1 MFNYMIFSDKQY
13 SWLFGAVCLE
23 AMAIIGSIPSR
34 RNIEIMSETGVFYI
48 ATGVQFVDEAEL
60 SAQSVRDTM
69 PEAPI
74 AIATDVEPEF
84 EFDHVIKIDD
94 PDYSFTD
101 QISNLHRSPFDR
113 TLHLDTDIYVDAN
126 AEELFDVLDQFDIA
140 VAHNHNRS
148 AFDPP
153 GVPDSFPEY
162 NTGVVAYTNDN
173 KLRGFTKSWESI
185 YNDLFDGGNP
195 QNQPSFRKAL
205 YESDLRIATLPPEYN
220 LMLRYPGH
228 AIGEVKLFHGR
239 LLDIDTP
246 GSGKFT
252 DVEKAAEK
260 INATTDHRV
269 FTQLGGI
276 SVHSNKESNPIHWVR
291 MGIWRHGF
299 VGACKRGVSKIRQR
313 FR

>member
-1 MFNYMIFSDKQY
+1 
-13 SWLFGAVCLE
+13 
-23 AMAIIGSIPSR
+23 
-34 RNIEIMSETGVFYI
+34 MSNLGVFYI
-48 ATGVQFVDEAEL
+48 ATGDQFVAEAER
-60 SAQSVRDTM
+60 SAQSVRDAM
-69 PEAPI
+69 PDVPI
-74 AIATDVEPEF
+74 AIATDGEPEF
-84 EFDHVIKIDD
+84 GFDHVIEIDD

-101 QISNLHRSPFDR
+101 QIANLHRSPFDR
-113 TLHLDTDIYVDAN
+113 TLHLDTDIYMDAN
-126 AEELFDVLDQFDIA
+126 AEELFDVLDRFDIA

-148 AFDPP
+148 VYDPP

-162 NTGVVAYTNDN
+162 NTGVVAYRNDDA
-173 KLRGFTKSWESI
+173 LREFTEFWDEVYK
-185 YNDLFDGGNP
+185 DLYDGGNP

-246 GSGKFT
+246 GAGKYT
-252 DVEKAAEK
+252 DVEEAAET

-276 SVHSNKESNPIHWVR
+276 SVYSNDESNPINKIR
-291 MGIWRHGF
+291 MGIWRHG
-299 VGACKRGVSKIRQR
+299 VLGAFRRGVSKIRSR
-313 FR
+313 FD

>member
-1 MFNYMIFSDKQY
+1 MTDI
-13 SWLFGAVCLE
+13 
-23 AMAIIGSIPSR
+23 
-34 RNIEIMSETGVFYI
+34 GVFYI
-48 ATGVQFVDEAEL
+48 ATGDQFLAEAEL
-60 SAQSVRDTM
+60 SAKSVHDAM
-69 PEAPI
+69 PEVPI
-74 AIATDVEPEF
+74 AIATDTSPDF
-84 EFDHVIKIDD
+84 DFDHVIQVED

-101 QISNLHRSPFDR
+101 QIANLHRSPFDR
-113 TLHLDTDIYVDAN
+113 TLHLDTDIYMDAN

-148 AFDPP
+148 VYDPP

-162 NTGVVAYTNDN
+162 NTGVVAYTNDDD
-173 KLRGFTKSWESI
+173 LREFTRAWQST
-185 YNDLFDGGNP
+185 YDDLFDGGNP

-246 GSGKFT
+246 GAGKYT
-252 DVEKAAEK
+252 DVEQAAEK
-260 INATTDHRV
+260 INARTDHRV

-276 SVHSNKESNPIHWVR
+276 SVYSNNESNPINRIR

-299 VGACKRGVSKIRQR
+299 FGACRRGLSKISQR
-313 FR
+313 IR